1 MFNFFRKKN
10 KKEAPIDLN
19 VESQKSNSMNNIVL
33 KIDQVDK
40 QVKAQ
45 LQV

>member
-1 MFNFFRKKN
+1 
-10 KKEAPIDLN
+10 
-19 VESQKSNSMNNIVL
+19 MNDIVL

-45 LQV
+45 LQIYKTALNNIVIIYQVLK